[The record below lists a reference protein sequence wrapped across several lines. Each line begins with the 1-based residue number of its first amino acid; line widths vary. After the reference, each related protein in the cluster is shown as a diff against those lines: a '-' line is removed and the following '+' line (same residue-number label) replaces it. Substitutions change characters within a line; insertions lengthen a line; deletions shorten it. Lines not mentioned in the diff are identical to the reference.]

1 MESFIL
7 AFRVVFPLLCLMV
20 LGYYLKQKKFMEE
33 KTLNQMNRVVF
44 NVFLPFML
52 FKNIYKTEM
61 AEGLDFGI
69 VLFALLA
76 VMGIFIFLCLTIPR
90 VEKRKERSSVI
101 IQGLYRSNFVLLGI
115 SIVSS
120 IYGEGNIGMTAFVA
134 ATIIPLYN
142 VLAVILF
149 ETFCTGECHIGGIL
163 RGIVKN
169 PLIRA
174 SVLGFIFLAA
184 GIKIPSPVMT
194 VINDVSSLATP
205 MSLIVLGGIFTFE
218 GLRKYQKELIFVS
231 VGRLVLVPALV
242 VCLSLLI
249 GFKGANL
256 AGLMVMAGAPAAV
269 SSCAMAEQM
278 GGDAEL
284 AGLII
289 VVTSVLSVFTIFMWI
304 FGLNLAG
311 VL

>member
-76 VMGIFIFLCLTIPR
+76 VLGIFIFLCLTIPL

-174 SVLGFIFLAA
+174 SVLGL
-184 GIKIPSPVMT
+184 
-194 VINDVSSLATP
+194 
-205 MSLIVLGGIFTFE
+205 
-218 GLRKYQKELIFVS
+218 
-231 VGRLVLVPALV
+231 
-242 VCLSLLI
+242 
-249 GFKGANL
+249 
-256 AGLMVMAGAPAAV
+256 
-269 SSCAMAEQM
+269 
-278 GGDAEL
+278 
-284 AGLII
+284 
-289 VVTSVLSVFTIFMWI
+289 VTSFFS
-304 FGLNLAG
+304 
-311 VL
+311 